1 MRCTIRSCRATIK
14 TPLSVLIVNENTVF
28 TEHGEHDHEPRPNK
42 TRGNMLRDQ
51 MIVEALSTDNTARN
65 IIHRALTGYSQDVI
79 SATGSYDSLVQV
91 VNRTRKSLLD
101 PGSVVE
107 PVLNIEEA
115 LMFTMGGARF
125 YQYGPNN
132 ARDIVERSNI
142 IIFFSEDMIDTL
154 KNSRIWSIDGTFA
167 VCPDNWYQLYTIS
180 ILLDNHVLPVVF
192 ALLPSKS
199 LNTYNLFLYYL
210 NQLIS
215 ELNPHV
221 IMSDFETA
229 AIT

>member
-1 MRCTIRSCRATIK
+1 MFRI
-14 TPLSVLIVNENTVF
+14 
-28 TEHGEHDHEPRPNK
+28 
-42 TRGNMLRDQ
+42 
-51 MIVEALSTDNTARN
+51 
-65 IIHRALTGYSQDVI
+65 
-79 SATGSYDSLVQV
+79 DS
-91 VNRTRKSLLD
+91 
-101 PGSVVE
+101 
-107 PVLNIEEA
+107 
-115 LMFTMGGARF
+115 ARF
-125 YQYGPNN
+125 YQYVPNN
-132 ARDIVERSNI
+132 ACDIVKRSNI

-199 LNTYNLFLYYL
+199 MNTYNLFLYYL